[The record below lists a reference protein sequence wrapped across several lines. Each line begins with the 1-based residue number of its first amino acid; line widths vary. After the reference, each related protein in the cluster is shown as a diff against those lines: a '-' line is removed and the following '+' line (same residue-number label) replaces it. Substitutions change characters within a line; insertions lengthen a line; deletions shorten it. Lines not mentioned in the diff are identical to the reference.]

1 MTFSFA
7 SARLFSHRLVVRL
20 RQLFALFERCAE
32 LFVDPRQLN
41 ADLPDA
47 RLLGLD
53 LPCNA
58 AAAALLIGQLLPHAV
73 DIRFVV
79 VDRRL

>member
-1 MTFSFA
+1 MIRAQTEELS
-7 SARLFSHRLVVRL
+7 RRLVVRL

-53 LPCNA
+53 LPGN

-79 VDRRL
+79 VDRCL